1 VLATVRMQLTASA
14 LPRANPLI
22 GAFRKAASLCILI
35 VAVMFLTPSAAPAQQ
50 RSNYYRGMHNQVRQ
64 GDYNRYVREDDRRH
78 HHDDGGIG
86 PGKGALIGTAGGAA
100 LGAIFGRSLKS
111 TIIGGAAG
119 AAAGAIGGAIADHD
133 NNHKH
138 R

>member
-1 VLATVRMQLTASA
+1 MELRKSVLPPANCVR
-14 LPRANPLI
+14 R
-22 GAFRKAASLCILI
+22 AFRKTATLFIFILAAMLVL
-35 VAVMFLTPSAAPAQQ
+35 PSAAPAQP
-50 RSNYYRGMHNQVRQ
+50 RGNYYRGMHNQVRQ
-64 GDYNRYVREDDRRH
+64 GDYNRYVRDDDRH
-78 HHDDGGIG
+78 HHHDSGGIG

-100 LGAIFGRSLKS
+100 LGAVFGRSLKS

>member
-1 VLATVRMQLTASA
+1 MESFLFPASP
-14 LPRANPLI
+14 LRRAY
-22 GAFRKAASLCILI
+22 RKIARLCIFILAAMLI
-35 VAVMFLTPSAAPAQQ
+35 LPTAAPAQSR
-50 RSNYYRGMHNQVRQ
+50 RSYYQGMHNQVRR
-64 GDYNRYVREDDRRH
+64 GDYNRYSRDDERRH
-78 HHDDGGIG
+78 HHESGGGIG

-100 LGAIFGRSLKS
+100 LGAIFGRSMKS

-133 NNHKH
+133 NNRNHQH